1 MKSLKLFL
9 MIVMSSA
16 LLAAC
21 GQKDQAQHLTFSPV
35 AGSAT
40 VVMDMGGGTKIADSR
55 EQALTETSETNQN
68 NTKTSDAIKEVKR
81 YVALRHSIVV
91 ETLAQQMQA
100 VFDAT
105 VAHCEQLKCQVLNS
119 NFNRETQFNPPIC

>member
-40 VVMDMGGGTKIADSR
+40 VVMDMGGTIIAGSV
-55 EQALTETSETNQN
+55 EQALTESSETNQN
-68 NTKTSDAIKEVKR
+68 NTQTSDAI
-81 YVALRHSIVV
+81 
-91 ETLAQQMQA
+91 
-100 VFDAT
+100 
-105 VAHCEQLKCQVLNS
+105 
-119 NFNRETQFNPPIC
+119 